1 MVSEFEKSLDI
12 LAVTLNSI
20 YDEAVR
26 KSGDPENPIG
36 VIKKDHMPT
45 FLQSRRD
52 MCNLLVENFGIDKG
66 KKMATGYILSQ
77 VFSMRESFGIEYPD
91 TSEFSMTANLIALEL
106 QARDKQPGNIWD
118 NWDQISQ
125 ASQEVLS
132 ALMLNTF
139 RAGRYSAIDMEPFL
153 EHTKG
158 FPTAIKTILLEEIK
172 KENPIQ
178 PEIQS
183 QLTPQPQ

>member
-1 MVSEFEKSLDI
+1 MVSEFDKSLDI

-36 VIKKDHMPT
+36 AIKKDHMPA

-52 MCNLLVENFGIDKG
+52 MCNLLVENFGNDTG
-66 KKMATGYILSQ
+66 EKMATGYILSQ

-91 TSEFSMTANLIALEL
+91 TSQFSMPANLIAHEL

-125 ASQEVLS
+125 SSREVLS
-132 ALMLNTF
+132 ALMVNTF
-139 RAGRYSAIDMEPFL
+139 RAGRYSAIDMQPFL

-158 FPTAIKTILLEEIK
+158 FPTAIKTILLDEIK
-172 KENPIQ
+172 KEKPAQ

>member
-1 MVSEFEKSLDI
+1 MVSEFDKSLDI

-26 KSGDPENPIG
+26 KSGDSENPIG
-36 VIKKDHMPT
+36 AIKKDHMPA

-52 MCNLLVENFGIDKG
+52 MCNLLVKNFGNDAG
-66 KKMATGYILSQ
+66 EKMATGYNLSQ

-91 TSEFSMTANLIALEL
+91 TSEFSMPANLIAHEL

-118 NWDQISQ
+118 NWAQISQ
-125 ASQEVLS
+125 SSREVLS
-132 ALMLNTF
+132 ALMVNTF

-153 EHTKG
+153 EHTKA
-158 FPTAIKTILLEEIK
+158 F
-172 KENPIQ
+172 Q
-178 PEIQS
+178 PK
-183 QLTPQPQ
+183 